1 MFSGVAERLRIV
13 TDSTADLPA
22 KVLKDHQIEVVPLNV
37 HFGEEVL
44 KDGEE
49 IWAEEF
55 YHRMKSEAHL
65 PNTSQPSPAEFA
77 RVYEDLAKTADCILS
92 IHISEKLSG
101 TLSSAH
107 LAAEMVKDQVE
118 VVVIDSRV
126 VSMGLG
132 LITIAAARAVSAG
145 AGRAE
150 VEAEI
155 ARMQDQ
161 MALYFTVETLA
172 NLNRTGRIGMASAL
186 VGSLLN
192 IRPILSFAD
201 GQIVPVEKFRGSAG
215 KANLRLLELL
225 SEAMAGEPC
234 HLALVH
240 ADVPEEARRL
250 EEILPQYVKP
260 VEVFVSTIGP
270 IVGVHAGQGTIG
282 VIAVPVK

>member
-1 MFSGVAERLRIV
+1 MAERLKIV

-22 KVLKDHQIEVVPLNV
+22 KVLKEYGIEVVPLNV

-55 YHRMKSEAHL
+55 YHRMQNEAVL

-77 RVYEDLAKTADCILS
+77 RVYESLAATADRVIS

-107 LAAEMVKDQVE
+107 LATEMVKDTIGVT
-118 VVVIDSRV
+118 VIDSRV

-132 LITIAAARAVSAG
+132 LMVIGAARAAMAG
-145 AGRAE
+145 LGSGG
-150 VEAEI
+150 VKTEI
-155 ARMQDQ
+155 ARIQKELS
-161 MALYFTVETLA
+161 LYFTVETLA
-172 NLNRTGRIGMASAL
+172 NLNRTGRIGKASAL
-186 VGSLLN
+186 MGSLLN
-192 IRPILSFAD
+192 IRPILSFAG
-201 GQIVPVEKFRGSAG
+201 GQIVPVEKFRGSSA

-225 SEAMAGEPC
+225 GSAMADRPC
-234 HLALVH
+234 SVALVH
-240 ADVPEEARRL
+240 ANIPDEARRL
-250 EEILPQYVKP
+250 EELLPRYMRP
-260 VEVFVSTIGP
+260 AETFISTIGP

-282 VIAVPVK
+282 IMAVPKP